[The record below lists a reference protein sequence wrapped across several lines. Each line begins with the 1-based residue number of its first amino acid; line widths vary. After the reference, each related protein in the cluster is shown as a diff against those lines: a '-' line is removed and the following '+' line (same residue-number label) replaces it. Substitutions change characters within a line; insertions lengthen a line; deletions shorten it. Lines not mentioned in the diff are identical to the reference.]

1 MNLARGAARGVAWN
15 FATVLAERSFGFL
28 ILGLLLRVIPAS
40 VVGLIA
46 IASAISD
53 LARVVANSGAAEQVQ
68 ASPGDLT
75 VEAGAFWS
83 QFLASLLFMAALF
96 VTAPWIAHLYG
107 QPELTLVLRVMG
119 LNVVMTCFLLVPSA
133 RLATQFRFRTLGL
146 MSLGSTVIGGLVA
159 LPFAYTGHGID
170 AMVYQRMAGVGFYAL
185 GASIAAGWV
194 PGRPP
199 SFSALRE
206 SFRFSRPLMEATFVD
221 YISITG
227 YVMLVG
233 LRMPVAALGEFRI
246 AQRLSEVLQE
256 VAFTPARKVFMPVFV
271 AVRHDKARQFE
282 TTRQMLDVLS
292 MAIFFVCAVAGAAA
306 RPIVLL
312 MFGAKWHAAV
322 EVFAIITLMAPAA
335 ALYSVINPLLTA
347 AGRTRLVSTYAW
359 ANVATIA
366 AAAWFAAP
374 YGLITLAWALAARG
388 ITGVVL
394 FMLAMRQ
401 GLERPAAPILRL
413 LILPS
418 AALIAARLAA
428 SLALAA
434 LPQLNLVL
442 ELFVAVGV
450 SAGVFA
456 VVVLIAAPQRVSE
469 MVTRLYRALLGAQPA
484 AAVHGAPE

>member
-1 MNLARGAARGVAWN
+1 MSLARGAARGVAWN

-53 LARVVANSGAAEQVQ
+53 LARIVANSGAAEQVQ
-68 ASPGDLT
+68 ASPGDMA

-83 QFLASLLFMAALF
+83 QFIAAMLFMAALY
-96 VTAPWIAHLYG
+96 VAAPWIADLYG
-107 QPELTLVLRVMG
+107 QPELILVLRVMG

-133 RLATQFRFRTLGL
+133 RLATQFRFKALGL

-159 LPFAYTGHGID
+159 LPFAYTGHGVE
-170 AMVYQRMAGVGFYAL
+170 AMMYQRMAGVGFYAF
-185 GASIAAGWV
+185 GACIAARWI
-194 PGRPP
+194 PARPP
-199 SFSALRE
+199 SFAVLRE
-206 SFRFSRPLMEATFVD
+206 SFRFSLPLMEATFVD

-227 YVMLVG
+227 YVMLIG

-271 AVRHDKARQFE
+271 AVRHDTERRFE

-292 MAIFFVCAVAGAAA
+292 MAIFFVCAVSGAAA
-306 RPIVLL
+306 KPIVLL
-312 MFGAKWHAAV
+312 MFGTKWEAAV
-322 EVFAIITLMAPAA
+322 PVFAIITLMAPAA

-347 AGRTRLVSTYAW
+347 AGRTRLVSIYAW

-374 YGLITLAWALAARG
+374 FGLIVLAWALAGRG
-388 ITGVVL
+388 VTAVVL
-394 FMLAMRQ
+394 FMFAMRQ
-401 GLERPAAPILRL
+401 GLERPAGPILRL
-413 LILPS
+413 LILP
-418 AALIAARLAA
+418 AIALVAARVAA
-428 SLALAA
+428 YLVLGA
-434 LPQLNLVL
+434 LPALDLVMQFL
-442 ELFVAVGV
+442 VSSGV
-450 SAGVFA
+450 SMGVFA
-456 VVVLIAAPQRVSE
+456 AVVLIIAPGRVIC
-469 MVTRLYRALLGAQPA
+469 MVKRLYHALRGVRPA
-484 AAVHGAPE
+484 

>member
-1 MNLARGAARGVAWN
+1 MNLARGAARGVVWN

-28 ILGLLLRVIPAS
+28 ILGLLLRVVPAS

-53 LARVVANSGAAEQVQ
+53 LARIVANSGAAEQVQ
-68 ASPGDLT
+68 ASPGDMT

-83 QFLASLLFMAALF
+83 QFLAAMAFMTVLFIA
-96 VTAPWIAHLYG
+96 APWIADLYR

-133 RLATQFRFRTLGL
+133 RLATQFRFKTLGL

-159 LPFAYTGHGID
+159 LPFAYAGHGID
-170 AMVYQRMAGVGFYAL
+170 AMMYQRMAGVGFYAL
-185 GASIAAGWV
+185 GASIAAGWL

-199 SFSALRE
+199 GFATLRE
-206 SFRFSRPLMEATFVD
+206 SFRFSLPLMEATFVD

-227 YVMLVG
+227 YVMLIG

-256 VAFTPARKVFMPVFV
+256 IAFTPARKVFMPVFV
-271 AVRHDKARQFE
+271 AVRHDKERQFE

-292 MAIFFVCAVAGAAA
+292 MAIFFVCAVCGAAA

-312 MFGAKWHAAV
+312 MFGAEWQAAV
-322 EVFAIITLMAPAA
+322 PVFAIITLMAPAA

-347 AGRTRLVSTYAW
+347 AGRTRLVSLYAW

-374 YGLITLAWALAARG
+374 YGLIVLAWALAGRG
-388 ITGVVL
+388 VTGVVL
-394 FMLAMRQ
+394 FLLAMRQ
-401 GLERPAAPILRL
+401 GLERPAGPILRL
-413 LILPS
+413 LILPG
-418 AALIAARLAA
+418 AGLAAARLAA
-428 SLALAA
+428 YLTLGA
-434 LPQLNLVL
+434 LPGLGLVAQLL
-442 ELFVAVGV
+442 V
-450 SAGVFA
+450 SAGVAAGVFAA
-456 VVVLIAAPQRVSE
+456 VVLLLAPRRMAE
-469 MVTRLYRALLGAQPA
+469 MLARLYRALLGALPA
-484 AAVHGAPE
+484 